1 MNYSTYKQLF
11 DEILE
16 NPKPAAPYDDET
28 YLNYVRL
35 NRSRMKR
42 WDTQMILDKKLV
54 FQLKQISQPQHWI
67 IISEPWC
74 GDAAHT
80 VPFLVRMTEQNDLLS
95 YEIQLRDSEPFLIEE
110 YLTNGGKAIPKL
122 IVRDD
127 SGNDIFVWGP
137 RTISAQR
144 LANHLKSAN
153 ASKPDI
159 LDALQ
164 RWYNQD
170 KGDSLCLELSV
181 FLKEKELCV
190 KL

>member
-16 NPKPAAPYDDET
+16 NPHPAAPYDDAT

-35 NRSRMKR
+35 NRSRMRR
-42 WDTQMILDKKLV
+42 WDAQMALDKKLV
-54 FQLKQISQPQHWI
+54 TQLKQISQPQHWI

-80 VPFLVRMTEQNDLLS
+80 VPFLVQMTEQNDLLT
-95 YEIQLRDSEPFLIEE
+95 YEIQLRDSDPFLIEQ

-127 SGNDIFVWGP
+127 TGNDVFVWGP
-137 RTISAQR
+137 RAISAQR

-153 ASKPDI
+153 ASKLEI
-159 LDALQ
+159 LDSLQ

-170 KGDSLCLELSV
+170 KGESLCLELSV
-181 FLKEKELCV
+181 FLKEKELA
-190 KL
+190 